1 MHVFLFVLPKKT
13 TKIIY
18 YFVKSDNVRCPVYA
32 AVWLCSQD
40 QLLVQAVLLLALALN
55 CLWSNDT
62 FFTAKKAL
70 KLIFCFCF
78 ISDYFKKSDS
88 VHCCLAVQSRSIAF
102 ASLIVACIG
111 FELLVIKRS
120 FFPCSR
126 KKNKAWKLI
135 FCFFF
140 FSDFKGCGLADPSVQ
155 VQSGSR
161 RGEEIVFVRYDPVV
175 QQ

>member
-1 MHVFLFVLPKKT
+1 MCTVLSTLLFVCAV
-13 TKIIY
+13 KINC
-18 YFVKSDNVRCPVYA
+18 FASLTVACTGFE
-32 AVWLCSQD
+32 
-40 QLLVQAVLLLALALN
+40 LLVIKRY
-55 CLWSNDT
+55 

-120 FFPCSR
+120 FFPCNR
-126 KKNKAWKLI
+126 KKNKTLKLI
-135 FCFFF
+135 FCFSF
-140 FSDFKGCGLADPSVQ
+140 FSVILKVVASLIR
-155 VQSGSR
+155 QSKSSPDL
-161 RGEEIVFVRYDPVV
+161 EEVKKLFLSDMTLLCNNNRKYSNIILITIIY
-175 QQ
+175 